1 MFMEKEL
8 KPIIIP
14 ENYKYIAVFL
24 AMRCHL
30 NCSYCL
36 NNLENSKDFNR
47 TKFKE
52 LTGEEWVKALNRIKS
67 KQDVPITFSGGE
79 PFLHKD
85 FFYILNN
92 LNPELKVD
100 ILTNLYFDKNIIE
113 KFIKEV
119 NPERLKRNSPY
130 PSIRVSYHPEQMEA
144 KKLIDNVKR
153 LQESGFNIG
162 IYSVQY
168 PSPNQLQAITQMQF
182 RALDT
187 GILFRLKDF
196 TGFFKGEL
204 YGDYS
209 KYPNSI
215 LQEKTK
221 RVSCKTSELLIGP
234 NADVYRCHSDLYS
247 EENAVGNLLNPD
259 FTLEDK
265 FRECSKYGKCH
276 PCDVKLKTNYK
287 QQLGHTS
294 VEIKEAK

>member
-1 MFMEKEL
+1 MEKEI
-8 KPIIIP
+8 KPINIP

-52 LTGEEWVKALNRIKS
+52 LTGEEWVRALNRLVS
-67 KQDVPITFSGGE
+67 KKDVPITFSGGE

-85 FFYILNN
+85 FFYVLNN
-92 LNPELKVD
+92 LKPELKVD
-100 ILTNLYFDKNIIE
+100 ILTNLYFDKNLIE
-113 KFIKEV
+113 KFISEV
-119 NPERLKRNSPY
+119 KPERINRNSPY

-144 KKLIDNVKR
+144 GKLIDNVKR
-153 LQESGFNIG
+153 LQDAGFPIG

-168 PSPNQLQAITQMQF
+168 PSPQQLQAITQMQF
-182 RALDT
+182 RAIDA

-196 TGFFKGEL
+196 TGSFKNEL

-209 KYPNSI
+209 KYPGSI

-221 RVSCKTSELLIGP
+221 KVLCRTSELLIGP
-234 NADVYRCHSDLYS
+234 DGNVYRCHRDLYA
-247 EENAVGNLLNPD
+247 EENSIGNLLDPS
-259 FTLEDK
+259 FQLEDK
-265 FRECSKYGKCH
+265 FRACDKYGECH
-276 PCDVKLKTNYK
+276 PCDVKVKTNYK

-294 VEIKEAK
+294 VEIKEIR